1 MAHGGMSM
9 TIKATSS
16 PTMNTIR
23 MRPKKLHSV
32 CFISKVL
39 ETTVKKDYS
48 VVSIKNLGLNFPQ
61 KSLLNDLVYFKF

>member
-32 CFISKVL
+32 LFISKVL
-39 ETTVKKDYS
+39 KTTVKKT
-48 VVSIKNLGLNFPQ
+48 ILW
-61 KSLLNDLVYFKF
+61 SLLRALFY